1 MRLRSAATIAGL
13 CAALLGMLLPAPARA
28 AVEVDARLDRVRAT
42 VGESV
47 SLDVTVRGA
56 ASGVGTPEFRIPPG
70 LELVGTS
77 RSQSFSWVNGRS
89 STETVFHL
97 EIGTLQPGR
106 YALGPIQV
114 RVGRQVFQSGVET
127 LVVTA
132 APESVGGGVGIAAL
146 VAQVEPRE
154 PWVGE
159 PVILRV
165 RLVLA
170 EDLAEEPNYVP
181 PVTTGFWAETPSRPE
196 SYVASQAGRRVLVT
210 ETRARLVPLAPGIA
224 RIGSA
229 SVDLALARSGPAD
242 RLRWLSGRG
251 GQRLLTVR
259 SQPIEVRVR
268 PLPPGAPAGFDGAVG
283 TFVLRWSA
291 DRAATSEDVP
301 VVVRLDVRGSGN
313 LPLLKTPVLVCPE
326 GEVFAGT
333 AQDSLALPGALTPGH
348 RRYQWNVL
356 PRRTGLLRIPAPSL
370 AWFDPEAGHYR
381 SADLPPV
388 VVDVGPPVFSPAR
401 GREAF
406 PGVFVRDAPDPFA
419 RGLAPWAWALAGLLG
434 GGAVMLWRARPPAD
448 PHAEQRARVATWRHA
463 LRAPSGTA
471 FWRAAEEVAEWLE
484 RRGRAVADV
493 RALVKATRYGGG
505 EADADAVRV
514 CLAKEL
520 SAAFPAPPARRPTRP
535 AALLLAAGA
544 AVLLALSGFRLG
556 ESAAALRL
564 RAADQVARS
573 GEVSRARSAWLA
585 MWREGARAPALAAR
599 LAWAETARGALAPAA
614 VWVLRGRQV
623 GARDPALAWV
633 ADLVREGGGLAGERA
648 ARLPVRRTEWA
659 VLALALGLA
668 AGGVWPRRGLAVLL
682 LVLALVAAVA
692 EPAEDWWVSR
702 AREAVVARSVTL
714 EGTGLELG
722 AGQVVRVLGREGER
736 ARVRAGRDL
745 DGRVPARALLI
756 VGSPR

>member
-1 MRLRSAATIAGL
+1 MRLRSAATVATL
-13 CAALLGMLLPAPARA
+13 CVALLGMLLTAPARA
-28 AVEVDARLDRVRAT
+28 AVEVDARLDRARAS

-47 SLDVTVRGA
+47 SLEVTVRGA
-56 ASGVGTPEFRIPPG
+56 AGGVGAPEFRIPPG

-97 EIGTLQPGR
+97 EIGALQPGR

-114 RVGRQVFQSGVET
+114 RIGRQMFQSGLET

-132 APESVGGGVGIAAL
+132 APESVGGGAGVASL
-146 VAQVEPRE
+146 VALVEPRE

-170 EDLAEEPNYVP
+170 EDLAEEPTYVP
-181 PVTTGFWAETPSRPE
+181 PVTTGFWAEAPSRPE
-196 SYVASQAGRRVLVT
+196 SYVANQAGRRVLVT
-210 ETRARLVPLAPGIA
+210 ETRARLYPLAPGIA
-224 RIGSA
+224 RIGPASA
-229 SVDLALARSGPAD
+229 DLVLARSGPTD
-242 RLRWLSGRG
+242 PLRWLSGRG
-251 GQRLLTVR
+251 EQRRLTMR

-283 TFVLRWSA
+283 TFVLRWSG

-301 VVVRLDVRGSGN
+301 VIMRLDVRGSGN
-313 LPLLKTPVLVCPE
+313 LPLLKAPVLVCPD

-333 AQDSLALPGALTPGH
+333 AEDSLAVPGVLTPGR

-356 PRRTGLLRIPAPSL
+356 PRRTGILRIPAPSW
-370 AWFDPEAGHYR
+370 AWFDPVAERYR

-388 VVDVGPPVFSPAR
+388 VVDVGPPMFSPAQ

-406 PGVFVRDAPDPFA
+406 PGVFVRDAPDPFG
-419 RGLAPWAWALAGLLG
+419 RGVAPWAWALAGLLG
-434 GGAVMLWRARPPAD
+434 GAALMLWRARPPAD
-448 PHAEQRARVATWRHA
+448 PHAEERARAATWRNA
-463 LRAPSGTA
+463 LRAPAGTA

-484 RRGRAVADV
+484 RRGRAVAEV
-493 RALVKATRYGGG
+493 RGLIEATRYGGG
-505 EADADAVRV
+505 EADADAVRL

-535 AALLLAAGA
+535 AALLLAAGGV
-544 AVLLALSGFRLG
+544 VLVALSGLRLG

-564 RAADQVARS
+564 RAADQLARS
-573 GEVSRARSAWLA
+573 GDVSRARSAWQA
-585 MWREGARAPALAAR
+585 MWQEGARAPALAAR
-599 LAWAETARGALAPAA
+599 LAWAEAAQGALGPAA
-614 VWVLRGRQV
+614 VWVLRGRQA

-633 ADLVREGGGLAGERA
+633 SDLVREGGGLAGERA
-648 ARLPVRRTEWA
+648 VRLPVRRTEWA
-659 VLALALGLA
+659 VLGLALGLA
-668 AGGVWPRRGLAVLL
+668 AGWFWPRRGLAALL
-682 LVLALVAAVA
+682 LILALVAAVA
-692 EPAEDWWVSR
+692 GLAEDWWAGR

-722 AGQVVRVLGREGER
+722 VGQVVRVLGRESAT
-736 ARVRAGRDL
+736 ARVRAGRGL
-745 DGRVPARALLI
+745 DGRVPAQALLL
-756 VGSPR
+756 VGGPR